1 MVFSTL
7 HTNDAPS
14 AVTRL
19 IDIGAKP
26 FLVAAALRS
35 VMAQR
40 LVRRTCP
47 ACKRA
52 YKPSAR
58 ELHALGLKPVQLE
71 GADFAHGAGC
81 ASCNGTGYKGRMGIF
96 EIFRVHDG
104 IRAMIY
110 HNVTATRLRAQA
122 RRDGMRTMRED
133 GIRKVLAGLTTIE
146 EVVTV
151 TVGDPL

>member
-1 MVFSTL
+1 MRPRYPVPL
-7 HTNDAPS
+7 HCARPCTP
-14 AVTRL
+14 T
-19 IDIGAKP
+19 
-26 FLVAAALRS
+26 
-35 VMAQR
+35 
-40 LVRRTCP
+40 
-47 ACKRA
+47 
-52 YKPSAR
+52 AR
-58 ELHALGLKPVQLE
+58 ELLALGATPEQVQS
-71 GADFAHGAGC
+71 ATFMRGAGC
-81 ASCNGTGYKGRMGIF
+81 DHCNGTGYQGRMGIF

-110 HNVTATRLRAQA
+110 DNVTSARLRAQA